1 MRIAEVKITEW
12 DSPQIFELKEELGE
26 IKKGDYVIIEDTLN
40 NTSELGEVSDIKEIE
55 KKEILKEDGN
65 SCIKR
70 KAKQNDLADFKSLQE
85 NKKQYFEYCHECMGN
100 LNLEMKLVDVYVSYD
115 GQRIIFAFISEG
127 RVDFRELVKMLN
139 RRFRK
144 SIRMHQIGIRDEAKV
159 TGNLGVCGRDLC
171 CRKFLKELASVS
183 SEAAEVQQISHRG
196 ADRISGICGRLM
208 CCLNYEKEGYKELSS
223 KLPPIGSK
231 VTYEGKAYDVLGW
244 NVLKQSVNL
253 KMDDGTRIEVEVGKV
268 KF

>member
-12 DSPQIFELKEELGE
+12 DSPQIFELKEDLGE
-26 IKKGDYVIIEDTLN
+26 IKKCDFVIIEDTLN
-40 NTSELGEVSDIKEIE
+40 NTPELGEILDIKEIE
-55 KKEILKEDGN
+55 KRGN
-65 SCIKR
+65 LGEGENNIIKR
-70 KAKQNDLADFKSLQE
+70 KANQSDLADFKTQQE
-85 NKKQYFEYCHECMGN
+85 NKSQYFEYCRECIGN
-100 LNLEMKLVDVYVSYD
+100 LKLEMKLVDVYVSYD

-159 TGNLGVCGRDLC
+159 SGNLGVCGRDLC
-171 CRKFLKELASVS
+171 CKKFLKELASVG

-208 CCLNYEKEGYKELSS
+208 CCLNYEKDGYKELSA
-223 KLPPIGSK
+223 KLPSVGSK
-231 VTYEGKAYDVLGW
+231 VTYEGKEYAVLGW
-244 NVLKQSVNL
+244 NVLKQTINL
-253 KMDDGTRIEVEVGKV
+253 KIDDGVKIEVEVGKL